1 MIFFRIIEDI
11 AQFTRANYASGLGE
25 LSKRENN
32 LITVYFSFWILSLYD
47 VKLPI
52 ELVFKKGCQLLS
64 LLSPK

>member
-11 AQFTRANYASGLGE
+11 AQITRANYASGLGE

-64 LLSPK
+64 LLPPK